1 MSCVD
6 SIRVFRSYRGF
17 TNKELMMPLK
27 LEDKQAIVAEVN
39 AVAASSYSAIVAEYS
54 GITVEEMTGLRA
66 KAREAEVYLK
76 VVKNTLARRAVEET
90 GFACLKETLV
100 GPVILAF
107 SKNDPGSA
115 ARVISEFSKTN
126 KKIVVKGVAL
136 SGKLLAASDLE
147 ALAKLPTKEQ
157 AISQLMSVIKAP
169 ITKFVQTLREP
180 HAKMVRT
187 FAAVR
192 DSKEAPSES
201 PAA

>member
-1 MSCVD
+1 
-6 SIRVFRSYRGF
+6 
-17 TNKELMMPLK
+17 MPLK

-39 AVAASSYSAIVAEYS
+39 AIAASAYSAIVAEYS

-90 GFACLKETLV
+90 GFVCLKETLV

-107 SKNDPGSA
+107 SKSDPGSA

-136 SGKLLAASDLE
+136 SGKLLAVSDLE
-147 ALAKLPTKEQ
+147 ALAKMPTKEQ

-169 ITKFVQTLREP
+169 VTKFVQTLREP
-180 HAKMVRT
+180 HAKLVRT

-192 DSKEAPSES
+192 DSKET

>member
-17 TNKELMMPLK
+17 TNKESMMPLK

-147 ALAKLPTKEQ
+147 ALAKMPTKEQ